1 MTKLLAFAEQREG
14 RFKKAAFE
22 VTQAG
27 RRLADQLG
35 AELVTLVVG
44 DNVGAIAPSLGEY
57 GATKVLVVEDPR
69 LQHYSTT
76 AYAKIVAEVGK
87 REGAGILLFPAS
99 QMGKDL
105 TPRVAAKLEAGM
117 AGDFITLRVEKGEII
132 ATRPAYAGKGSVH
145 GPGASPV
152 KIFQP

>member
-1 MTKLLAFAEQREG
+1 MTKLLVFAEQREG
-14 RFKKAAFE
+14 KFKKAAFE

-44 DNVGAIAPSLGEY
+44 NSVSAIAPSLGEY
-57 GATKVLVVEDPR
+57 GVQKVLAVDDPR

-87 REGAGILLFPAS
+87 REGAGVLFFPAS

-117 AGDFITLRVEKGEII
+117 AVDCIALRVEN
-132 ATRPAYAGKGSVH
+132 
-145 GPGASPV
+145 
-152 KIFQP
+152 